1 MNIHVEPFWIE
12 KRGNSPQ
19 EYDDARWPTEC
30 KEFEEN
36 RVRIAVA
43 DGATESLFAG
53 RWAQQLVDAVGD
65 GCLSLQGFS
74 EGVSRLRARWRE
86 WLAGRT
92 FPWYAEEK
100 ARQGTFAALVAMEV
114 NIEDVLEASE
124 PSWCAVAVGDSCLFH
139 IRGDE
144 VLNRFPI
151 TNVSDFDNRP
161 ILLGS
166 IGEHND
172 QISQVSLRHGTCK
185 TGDAFYLMTDA
196 LACWFLKHLDAG
208 GSPKDV
214 QGNFGFTHEPEPF
227 RAWVE
232 SLRKSA
238 SIRNDDCTLI
248 RAQVR

>member
-19 EYDDARWPTEC
+19 EYDDARWPTDC
-30 KEFEEN
+30 KDYEETC
-36 RVRIAVA
+36 VRIAVA

-65 GCLSLQGFS
+65 GCLSPQGLS
-74 EGVSRLRARWRE
+74 GGVSRLRAKWRE
-86 WLAGRT
+86 WLAGQT

-100 ARQGTFAALVAMEV
+100 ARQGAFAALLALEV
-114 NIEDVLEASE
+114 TAEDVRGAAE
-124 PSWCAVAVGDSCLFH
+124 PSWCAAAVGDSCLFH

-144 VLNRFPI
+144 VLERFPI
-151 TNVSDFDNRP
+151 TNVADFDNRP
-161 ILLGS
+161 ILLASLGA
-166 IGEHND
+166 HD
-172 QISQVSLRHGTCK
+172 DQVSHVHLRHGTCK

-196 LACWFLKHLDAG
+196 LACWFLKHIDAG
-208 GSPKDV
+208 GSPKNV
-214 QGNFGFTHEPEPF
+214 QGDFGFPDEPEPF

-232 SLRKSA
+232 SLRESA

-248 RAQVR
+248 RAQLR